1 MVLQDHTSHEWI
13 LTGGRFMIRTITM
26 GTYVSVQGVFLRAL
40 PNGKIAVKVGQK
52 VYEGKPV

>member
-1 MVLQDHTSHEWI
+1 
-13 LTGGRFMIRTITM
+13 MIRTITM

>member
-1 MVLQDHTSHEWI
+1 
-13 LTGGRFMIRTITM
+13 MIRTITM
-26 GTYVSVQGVFLRAL
+26 GTYVSVQGVFLRSL